1 MKKFG
6 TMRVNHQDHLE
17 IGGCD
22 TLDLI
27 REFGS
32 PLYVIDEELV
42 RKNCRLYRESFIQ
55 GIPGGEVAY
64 ASKAFTNLAMI
75 RMIVQEGLG
84 VDVVSAGELYTA
96 LAAGADPARIDFNG
110 NNKTPAELRYAL
122 ENRIGRIIVDNFTEI
137 EMLEEIA
144 GEMGLCPKVLLRT
157 QPGIEAHTHEYIQTG
172 KIDSKFGLSISTG
185 QALEALSLMAK
196 SPHLELTGIHCHIG
210 SQIFEVESFVQAAK
224 IMSGFMAYV
233 RDALGITLTELNMG
247 GGFGI
252 YYNHLDSPA
261 AFRDFAK
268 AIYGT
273 LKEEFAALDFPH
285 PTRISIEPGRS
296 IIGNAGTTLYT
307 VGSIKTIPRVRTYVA
322 VDGGMTDN
330 PRPALYQAKYEMALA
345 NKMSATDQI
354 VASIAGKCCESGD
367 MLIWDASMPWVE
379 TGDILAVASTG
390 AYNYSMSSNYNRLPK
405 PAVVLVR
412 EGKAHVIVERES
424 FADLVRNDRIP
435 EHLK

>member
-1 MKKFG
+1 
-6 TMRVNHQDHLE
+6 
-17 IGGCD
+17 
-22 TLDLI
+22 
-27 REFGS
+27 
-32 PLYVIDEELV
+32 
-42 RKNCRLYRESFIQ
+42 
-55 GIPGGEVAY
+55 
-64 ASKAFTNLAMI
+64 MI

-96 LAAGADPARIDFNG
+96 LAAARILPG
-110 NNKTPAELRYAL
+110 LILTATTKPPPSCVMLWRTGSAASLWS
-122 ENRIGRIIVDNFTEI
+122 NFTESRCWRDRRRDGP
-137 EMLEEIA
+137 L
-144 GEMGLCPKVLLRT
+144 PQVLLRT

-424 FADLVRNDRIP
+424 FAGSGAQRPYPGAFKIRTRSGN
-435 EHLK
+435 E